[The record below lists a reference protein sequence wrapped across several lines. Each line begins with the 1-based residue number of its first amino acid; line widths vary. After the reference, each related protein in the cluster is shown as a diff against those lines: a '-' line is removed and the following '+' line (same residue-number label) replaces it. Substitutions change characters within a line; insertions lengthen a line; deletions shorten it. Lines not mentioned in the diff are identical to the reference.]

1 MKVFVDE
8 CVNRHL
14 LRHLTGHTFVHAR
27 DTAFLG
33 TQNGALLR
41 AVAHDYDVF
50 MTRDK
55 GIPFQ
60 QNLRHFPLAFVI
72 LRARSNKIEDLQ
84 PLIPTL
90 LATLEQIEA
99 GGYAPGDLYEVAAE

>member
-1 MKVFVDE
+1 MKVSADE

-27 DTAFLG
+27 DTPFRS

-41 AVAHDYDVF
+41 AVSPDYDVF
-50 MTRDK
+50 LTRDQ

-60 QNLRHFPLAFVI
+60 QNLRRFPLAFVI
-72 LRARSNKIEDLQ
+72 LRARSNKLEDLL
-84 PLIPTL
+84 PLVPDL
-90 LATLEQIEA
+90 LATLGRIET
-99 GGYAPGDLYEVAAE
+99 GGFAPGDLYEVSAR

>member
-1 MKVFVDE
+1 MRVFADE

-27 DTAFLG
+27 DTPFRS

-41 AVAHDYDVF
+41 AVSPDHDVF
-50 MTRDK
+50 LTRDQ

-60 QNLRHFPLAFVI
+60 QNLRRFPLAFVI
-72 LRARSNKIEDLQ
+72 LRARSNKLEDLL
-84 PLIPTL
+84 PLVPDLLVTL
-90 LATLEQIEA
+90 GRIEA
-99 GGYAPGDLYEVAAE
+99 GGYAPGDLYEVSAG